1 MGTKYYAKKRRAETG
16 TSQSTEHQ
24 EREHTILFRRLQI
37 KLCPNMKRLSRRLY
51 RMFKEKKPNERII
64 ASRENEGHIARRCE
78 EAAKLRKEV
87 RQEKILEDL
96 IKRGKKKQLHK

>member
-1 MGTKYYAKKRRAETG
+1 
-16 TSQSTEHQ
+16 
-24 EREHTILFRRLQI
+24 
-37 KLCPNMKRLSRRLY
+37 
-51 RMFKEKKPNERII
+51 MFNEKKPNERII

-87 RQEKILEDL
+87 RQKKILEDL